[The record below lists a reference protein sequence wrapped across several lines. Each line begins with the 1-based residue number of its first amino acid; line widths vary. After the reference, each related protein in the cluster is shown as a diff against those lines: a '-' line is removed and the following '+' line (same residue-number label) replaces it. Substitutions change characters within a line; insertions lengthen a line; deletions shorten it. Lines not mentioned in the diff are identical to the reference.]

1 MGMLA
6 GRIWRDDGFDPSLCE
21 FLAQAVGVIG
31 PVGKNPFGSMA
42 HCEQAT
48 HSDKVVDI
56 AGRDQQD
63 MWTAD
68 IIGQR
73 VDLGG
78 LSAARA
84 TDGVVEGP
92 PFAPA
97 AERWTLMYVEST
109 EADPYIP
116 VEPVNA

>member
-6 GRIWRDDGFDPSLCE
+6 GRIWRDDRFNPSLRE

-31 PVGKNPFGSMA
+31 PVGENSLGPMA

-48 HSDKVVDI
+48 RSDEVVDV

-63 MWTAD
+63 VRAAN

-73 VDLGG
+73 VDFGG
-78 LSAARA
+78 LPAARA
-84 TDGVVEGP
+84 ADGVVKGP

-116 VEPVNA
+116 VDPVNA

>member
-6 GRIWRDDGFDPSLCE
+6 GRIGRDDGSDPSLRE

-42 HCEQAT
+42 HSEQAT
-48 HSDKVVDI
+48 HSDKVVDV

-63 MWTAD
+63 MRTAD

-73 VDLGG
+73 VDFRR
-78 LSAARA
+78 LSAAGA
-84 TDGVVEGP
+84 ADGIVEGP

-97 AERWTLMYVEST
+97 AERWALM
-109 EADPYIP
+109 
-116 VEPVNA
+116 

>member
-6 GRIWRDDGFDPSLCE
+6 GRIWRDHRLDPSLRE

-31 PVGKNPFGSMA
+31 AVGENSLGLMA

-48 HSDKVVDI
+48 HSDEVVDVT
-56 AGRDQQD
+56 GRDQQD
-63 MWTAD
+63 MGAAD

-73 VDLGG
+73 VDFGRLT
-78 LSAARA
+78 AARA
-84 TDGVVEGP
+84 TDGVVKGP

-97 AERWTLMYVEST
+97 AERWALM
-109 EADPYIP
+109 
-116 VEPVNA
+116 

>member
-6 GRIWRDDGFDPSLCE
+6 GWIWRDDRSDPSLRE

-31 PVGKNPFGSMA
+31 PVSENSLGAMA
-42 HCEQAT
+42 HGKQAT
-48 HSDKVVDI
+48 GSGEVVDV

-63 MWTAD
+63 MGATD

-73 VDLGG
+73 VYFGRLP
-78 LSAARA
+78 AARA

-97 AERWTLMYVEST
+97 AERWALMYVEST

-116 VEPVNA
+116 VEPVKA

>member
-6 GRIWRDDGFDPSLCE
+6 GRIWRDDRFNPSLRE

-31 PVGKNPFGSMA
+31 PVGENSLGPMA

-48 HSDKVVDI
+48 RSDEVVDV

-63 MWTAD
+63 VRAAN

-73 VDLGG
+73 VDFGG

-84 TDGVVEGP
+84 ADGVVKGP

-116 VEPVNA
+116 VDPVNA